1 MKKNKNLTASLEHY
15 LRAIDFIV
23 KEKQAARVKDISKYL
38 TIGPSSV
45 SEALRN
51 LADRE
56 LINYEPYGIVTLT
69 SEGKKIA
76 KQISHRHGIICN
88 FLENVL
94 QVEQEQVE
102 ENASKI
108 EHEVSD
114 EVLTKFVRFLEF
126 MNTCSCKE
134 PKWVKSFKYYS
145 QNGDL
150 QDKCKK
156 CTAITKENPEKMDNS
171 HCCGVVN

>member
-1 MKKNKNLTASLEHY
+1 MKKSKNLTASSENY
-15 LRAIDFIV
+15 LRAISAIV

-38 TIGPSSV
+38 DIGASSV

-51 LADRE
+51 LVEKE

-69 SEGKKIA
+69 PKGKEVCER
-76 KQISHRHGIICN
+76 ISHRHKIICN
-88 FLENVL
+88 FLDNVL
-94 QVEQEQVE
+94 QVDSSIVE

-108 EHEVSD
+108 EHVVSD
-114 EVLTKFVRFLEF
+114 EVLGKFVRFLEF
-126 MNTCSCKE
+126 MQTCSCKE

-150 QDKCKK
+150 QDKCKRCIACK
-156 CTAITKENPEKMDNS
+156 KENPHLNNDS
-171 HCCGVVN
+171 CCGMVK